1 MSDFVVIDQIISRVN
16 ALITE
21 NEQCQQSI
29 ENLERDLRR
38 VEFDLRQVQDQ
49 LEHYYLLSRQQSKV
63 LELNE
68 QLHERSITLLAQSS
82 VDCSTGLWQRD

>member
-29 ENLERDLRR
+29 ENLER
-38 VEFDLRQVQDQ
+38 DLRQVQDQ

>member
-38 VEFDLRQVQDQ
+38 VEFDLRQGQDQ

-68 QLHERSITLLAQSS
+68 ELHERAIALLAQSS
-82 VDCSTGLWQRD
+82 IDCSAGLCQKD

>member
-29 ENLERDLRR
+29 ENLERDLR
-38 VEFDLRQVQDQ
+38 QVQDQ

-68 QLHERSITLLAQSS
+68 ELHGRAIALLAQSS
-82 VDCSTGLWQRD
+82 IDCSAGLCQKD

>member
-16 ALITE
+16 ALIAE

>member
-16 ALITE
+16 ALIAE
-21 NEQCQQSI
+21 NEQCQKSI
-29 ENLERDLRR
+29 ESLERDLRR